1 MIDTSILKDTEL
13 LEKAREEKR
22 NKSREYN
29 KEWYRNFKKKHG
41 IDYNTYL
48 LMKKIKEGKQDGLQR

>member
-48 LMKKIKEGKQDGLQR
+48 LMKKIKEGK